1 MEPQVH
7 LGWRRALSVVVA
19 SAAGVAAVAVYLA
32 LDGVAAGVTAAAGA
46 AVALIFGRRVVWPED
61 RWRRHLAAR
70 RAEDRELRRADEGGR
85 TRPPF

>member
-7 LGWRRALSVVVA
+7 LGWRRALSVVLAGAAGLAAVGGYLLLDGA
-19 SAAGVAAVAVYLA
+19 AAGVMAAGGAAAAVY
-32 LDGVAAGVTAAAGA
+32 
-46 AVALIFGRRVVWPED
+46 FGRRVAWPEG

-70 RAEDRELRRADEGGR
+70 RAEDRQLRQADEGGR

>member
-1 MEPQVH
+1 MERQVH
-7 LGWRRALSVVVA
+7 LGWRRVVDVVLA
-19 SAAGVAAVAVYLA
+19 GAAGVAAVGSYAVF
-32 LDGVAAGVTAAAGA
+32 DGAAAGVATAAGA
-46 AVALIFGRRVVWPED
+46 VTALYFGRRVKWPED